1 MSQAEA
7 VAPGVKLLNR
17 DLAWLAFNR
26 RVLHEAVDE
35 RTPLLE
41 RVKFLAIF
49 SSNLDEFFMK
59 RAEQLQEPLIGASG
73 ANGADLPLERVR
85 QAVLPLLATQ
95 AETYSR
101 AIKPALARN
110 GIHLLSWSDLDGP
123 QREAATQFYRRKVFP
138 ILTPLKV
145 DPAHPF
151 PFISNLSTSLG
162 VFQRA
167 PQAAE
172 IRFARVKVPSSLP
185 QWVSLPESSED
196 GRRGQCHI
204 KLLDIIAD
212 NMGELFPGMEML
224 DIMPFRVTRNADIEL
239 DDDEP

>member
-110 GIHLLSWSDLDGP
+110 GIHLLSWSDLDGL
-123 QREAATQFYRRKVFP
+123 QREAATQFYRCKVFP

-167 PQAAE
+167 PQASE
-172 IRFARVKVPSSLP
+172 SRFARVKIPHNVPYWLCLP
-185 QWVSLPESSED
+185 ASEAAP
-196 GRRGQCHI
+196 GLCFVR
-204 KLLDIIAD
+204 LLDVVAHHLD
-212 NMGELFPGMEML
+212 ELFPGMEVL
-224 DIMPFRVTRNADIEL
+224 EVVPFRLTRNVEVEL
-239 DDDEP
+239 EDDEA

>member
-1 MSQAEA
+1 MSQAE
-7 VAPGVKLLNR
+7 VAAPVVKLLNR
-17 DLAWLAFNR
+17 DLAWLEFNR

-41 RVKFLAIF
+41 RLKFLAIF

-59 RAEQLQEPLIGASG
+59 RAGRLKKSLIAGG
-73 ANGADLPLERVR
+73 ANGDNAPLECIR

-123 QREAATQFYRRKVFP
+123 QREAATQFYRCKVFP

-162 VFQRA
+162 VFQRV

-185 QWVSLPESSED
+185 QWVLLPESSGD
-196 GRRGQCHI
+196 GRRGQCYV